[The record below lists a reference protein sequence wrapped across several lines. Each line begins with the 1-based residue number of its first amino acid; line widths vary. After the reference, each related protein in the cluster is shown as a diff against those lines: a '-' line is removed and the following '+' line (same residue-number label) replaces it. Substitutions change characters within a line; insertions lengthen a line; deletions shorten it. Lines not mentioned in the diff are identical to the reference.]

1 MATDGQNFVI
11 IVLLLLNQ
19 PHAFSQDSADDAQKV
34 LPTEDGY
41 YLDSLNGA
49 AFTDGPETLVCP
61 SSNVITTK
69 YKCNLKG
76 KWVDCTRRHCC
87 KDYTFIAER

>member
-1 MATDGQNFVI
+1 MEVDQHYLMIAI
-11 IVLLLLNQ
+11 LLLLDQ
-19 PHAFSQDSADDAQKV
+19 PIIFSQDSMDGQNI

-41 YLDSLNGA
+41 YLDTLNEA

-61 SSNVITTK
+61 SANIITTK
-69 YKCNLKG
+69 YKCNLRG

-87 KDYTFIAER
+87 KDYTFIAGR